1 MPKIRLVWGGRLPPL
16 GRHLGFVI
24 RLCRVGCA
32 AEAGLE
38 GPFSVPDFRTVLSV
52 ACAATRELG
61 EMVSKNLLLR
71 AHCRVA
77 RLTQFFPFLDP
88 CCTRLNGRLGSG
100 VCRHSHWFSYELTS
114 LPCCCGLASR
124 CARSHR
130 RLLGAIPCGCRHEL
144 TSLPCCCG
152 LAARCARSHRRLLG
166 AIPCGCR
173 HELTS
178 LPCCCGLAAR
188 CARSHRGLLGASS
201 AHLLGR
207 CTAHVLGVDL
217 RAAQSRPSCQAPGL
231 PGPARGSASAPWQR
245 GPPGFVQ
252 PLAG

>member
-114 LPCCCGLASR
+114 LPCCCGLA
-124 CARSHR
+124 
-130 RLLGAIPCGCRHEL
+130 
-144 TSLPCCCG
+144 
-152 LAARCARSHRRLLG
+152 
-166 AIPCGCR
+166 
-173 HELTS
+173 
-178 LPCCCGLAAR
+178 AR